1 MFQRLIKLPI
11 DRSCFLF
18 GARGTGKSTL
28 LRTILSPASTVVF
41 NLLEADTEDRLARD
55 PRTLEREVLALP
67 PTITH
72 VVVDEVQKL
81 PRLLDAVHNLLETHR
96 VPQRFIL
103 TGSSARKLKAGGAN
117 LLAGRASLRHLFPLQ
132 PSELGQAYDED
143 RALRYGGLPAV
154 WNATSDAEREDFLRA
169 YAHGYLHEEIQ
180 AEQVVRNLDP
190 FRRFLEVAAQ
200 GSGKI
205 LNHARIAREVG
216 SDPKTVQ
223 AWYQVLEDTL
233 LGFHV
238 DGFHTSVRKQLRQ
251 APKFYL
257 FDTGVTRALSRM
269 LQVLP
274 HPGTSYFGELFE
286 SMVMTG
292 FFARNAYEQLDWR
305 FSYLRTKAG
314 REVDLVLQRPGR
326 PLALVEIKSTGQ
338 VREDHATALTALLP
352 DFPGAEAFLLS
363 RDPRPQRLG
372 PILALPW
379 QEGIQA
385 V

>member
-1 MFQRLIKLPI
+1 MFQRLLNFPS

-28 LRTILSPASTVVF
+28 LRATLPQASTVVF

-55 PRTLEREVLALP
+55 PRALEREVLGLA

-81 PRLLDAVHNLLETHR
+81 PRLLDAVHNLMETHR
-96 VPQRFIL
+96 VPQRFVL

-132 PSELGQAYDED
+132 CRELGAAFDED
-143 RALRYGGLPAV
+143 RALRFGGLPAI
-154 WNATSDAEREDFLRA
+154 WNANGDEERGDFLRA
-169 YAHGYLHEEIQ
+169 YAHGYLREEIQ

-200 GSGKI
+200 NSGKI

-238 DGFHTSVRKQLRQ
+238 DGFHASVRKQLRQ

-269 LQVLP
+269 LQVSP
-274 HPGTSYFGELFE
+274 HSGTSYFGELFE
-286 SMVMTG
+286 SMVVAELY
-292 FFARNAYEQLDWR
+292 ARNAYEQLDWR
-305 FSYLRTKAG
+305 FSYLLTKAG
-314 REVDLVLQRPGR
+314 REIDLVLQRPGR
-326 PLALVEIKSTGQ
+326 PLALVEIKSTEQ
-338 VREDHATALTALLP
+338 IRDDHATALAALLP
-352 DFPGAEAFLLS
+352 DFPDAEAFLLS
-363 RDPRPQRLG
+363 RDPRPQRMG

-379 QEGIQA
+379 QEGILA
-385 V
+385 L

>member
-1 MFQRLIKLPI
+1 MFPRLLKLPI

-132 PSELGQAYDED
+132 PGELGQAYDED

>member
-1 MFQRLIKLPI
+1 MFPRLLKLPI

-132 PSELGQAYDED
+132 PGELGQAYDED
-143 RALRYGGLPAV
+143 RALRFGGLPAV

-216 SDPKTVQ
+216 TDPKTVQ

-269 LQVLP
+269 LQVPP

>member
-132 PSELGQAYDED
+132 PGELGQAYDED
-143 RALRYGGLPAV
+143 RALRFGGLPAV

-216 SDPKTVQ
+216 TDPKTVQ

-269 LQVLP
+269 LQVPP

>member
-1 MFQRLIKLPI
+1 M
-11 DRSCFLF
+11 
-18 GARGTGKSTL
+18 
-28 LRTILSPASTVVF
+28 
-41 NLLEADTEDRLARD
+41 N
-55 PRTLEREVLALP
+55 P
-67 PTITH
+67 PKI
-72 VVVDEVQKL
+72 
-81 PRLLDAVHNLLETHR
+81 N
-96 VPQRFIL
+96 
-103 TGSSARKLKAGGAN
+103 
-117 LLAGRASLRHLFPLQ
+117 LFPLQ

-269 LQVLP
+269 LQVPP

-338 VREDHATALTALLP
+338 VREEHATALTALLP

>member
-1 MFQRLIKLPI
+1 MFQRIIKLPI

-28 LRTILSPASTVVF
+28 LRTLLSPASTVVF
-41 NLLEADTEDRLARD
+41 NLLEADTEDRLAHD

-81 PRLLDAVHNLLETHR
+81 PRLLDAVHNLMETHR

-132 PSELGQAYDED
+132 PGELGQAYDED
-143 RALRYGGLPAV
+143 RALRFGGLPAV
-154 WNATSDAEREDFLRA
+154 WNATSDSEREDFLRA

-269 LQVLP
+269 LQVPP

-292 FFARNAYEQLDWR
+292 FFTRNAYEQLDWR

-338 VREDHATALTALLP
+338 IREDHVAALTALLP

-363 RDPRPQRLG
+363 RDPRRQRLG

-379 QEGIQA
+379 QEGILA
-385 V
+385 M

>member
-1 MFQRLIKLPI
+1 MFHRLLNLPGHK
-11 DRSCFLF
+11 SCFLF

-28 LRTILSPASTVVF
+28 LRATLPPASTVVF

-55 PRTLEREVLALP
+55 PRALEREVLALP
-67 PTITH
+67 PTLTH

-81 PRLLDAVHNLLETHR
+81 PRLLDAVHNLIETHR

-132 PSELGQAYDED
+132 RRELGDAYEED
-143 RALRYGGLPAV
+143 RALRFGGLPAV
-154 WNATSDAEREDFLRA
+154 WNATTDDERADFLRA
-169 YAHGYLHEEIQ
+169 YAHGYLREEIQ

-200 GSGKI
+200 NDGKI

-216 SDPKTVQ
+216 SDPKTIQ

-238 DGFHTSVRKQLRQ
+238 DGFHSSARKQLRQ

-269 LQVLP
+269 LQVPP
-274 HPGTSYFGELFE
+274 HPGTSYFGDLFE
-286 SMVMTG
+286 SRVMTEL
-292 FFARNAYEQLDWR
+292 FARDAYEQLDWR

-326 PLALVEIKSTGQ
+326 PLALVEIKSTDQ
-338 VREDHATALTALLP
+338 IREDHAAALRALLP
-352 DFPGAEAFLLS
+352 GFPEAEAFLLS

-379 QEGIQA
+379 WEGILA
-385 V
+385 L